1 MGLIGVGK
9 GILKTIAGVIS
20 GDGEEIVKGIKKTLV
35 NTVTTIVSTVSGN
48 SDEAISSDDDE

>member
-20 GDGEEIVKGIKKTLV
+20 GDGEE
-35 NTVTTIVSTVSGN
+35 NRQRY
-48 SDEAISSDDDE
+48 

>member
-20 GDGEEIVKGIKKTLV
+20 GDGEEIVRGVKKILV
-35 NTVTTIVSTVSGN
+35 NIVTTVVSTISGN
-48 SDEAISSDDDE
+48 KDEAISSDDDE